1 MNHERLLALDIGMKR
16 IGVAVS
22 DPLGITAQPKPFI
35 VNNNM
40 VFKKIETLIDELD
53 IKKILIGMPFD
64 TSGGETNKTQE
75 IRLFIETLKKSVH
88 IDIEEIDERFSTVAA
103 TKQLDQ
109 QGINRKKQRH
119 LIDSQAA
126 AFFLQGYLNQVDN
139 KNEPL

>member
-1 MNHERLLALDIGMKR
+1 MKR

-22 DPLGITAQPKPFI
+22 DFSITAQPKLFI
-35 VNNNM
+35 VNNDM

-75 IRLFIETLKKSVH
+75 IRLFIETLKKSIH

-126 AFFLQGYLNQVDN
+126 AFFYKDILNQVII
-139 KNEPL
+139 K